1 MEVYTER
8 RQTARRQQDID
19 AVRIIAEMREA
30 IEGLERSQEVRGQH
44 MKELEAEAFERG
56 WEARK
61 RFEESGR
68 SWRSP
73 LVQEM
78 DGHDQAVSDGEV

>member
-1 MEVYTER
+1 
-8 RQTARRQQDID
+8 
-19 AVRIIAEMREA
+19 
-30 IEGLERSQEVRGQH
+30 